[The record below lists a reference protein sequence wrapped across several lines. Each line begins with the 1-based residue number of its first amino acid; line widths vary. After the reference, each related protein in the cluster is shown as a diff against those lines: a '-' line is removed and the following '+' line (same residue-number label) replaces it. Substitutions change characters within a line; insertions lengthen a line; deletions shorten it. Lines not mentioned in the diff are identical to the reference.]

1 MALPRSV
8 DLMDDN
14 QWPAKKK
21 LKKKKR
27 KINKYKELVVSIFI
41 FLFTQSADFSRFLW
55 MANCCLVCAF
65 IFLFASVCSIIV
77 RAVLYDLY

>member
-1 MALPRSV
+1 MALPCSV

-21 LKKKKR
+21 KKKKKR